1 MGILWML
8 ATWPVVAT
16 MSINYGKWGVEGP
29 ATLLMLVFCFLL
41 LPEIIKEFPSLRQ
54 DRLARIAAM
63 LILPSILAWK
73 YFEGFH
79 IFGNPY
85 SMRRFWLYAAM
96 PFFYL
101 GARSFF
107 EIYGASQ
114 LQQIYLFRLLA
125 ITFAILII
133 SYFKLIFSI
142 PETPWKDLPIYW
154 HIRHMNYDLVIA
166 TGVLTL
172 FLSQSEKIHAKIIY
186 TIAFLVVGYYS
197 AWSGGRGGTL
207 AILMFFLLL
216 WTLGIAGQHR
226 RILIIIPMC
235 SLLAGGIIA
244 AIYDQSALFGS
255 QFSRFMSE
263 SASGITSGRT
273 AIWAE
278 ALHILFSDPIA
289 TFFGFGP
296 DAVLRLTIGRWT
308 GIAMAHNTIVQWL
321 MEFGLLGTLPLVAIL
336 LRFTIKAF
344 RIARSNTY
352 DDTARITS
360 ALLLSLFAF
369 SMTDGLLYHLAPMA
383 MILMM
388 LAYVSAQQRLQAGQQ
403 ENSTRPRT

>member
-29 ATLLMLVFCFLL
+29 ATLLMLVFCFLQ

-54 DRLARIAAM
+54 DRLARITAM

-79 IFGNPY
+79 IFGDPY
-85 SMRRFWLYAAM
+85 SMRRFWFYAAM

-107 EIYGASQ
+107 EIYGAYR
-114 LQQIYLFRLLA
+114 LQQVYSAKLLA
-125 ITFAILII
+125 IAFAILLI

-142 PETPWKDLPIYW
+142 PETPWKGLSIYW

-166 TGVLTL
+166 TGALTL
-172 FLSQSEKIHAKIIY
+172 LLSQSKKISGKILY
-186 TIAFLVVGYYS
+186 AIAFLVVGYYS

-207 AILMFFLLL
+207 TILLFFFLL
-216 WTLGIAGQHR
+216 WSFGIAGR
-226 RILIIIPMC
+226 RHILVALPLC
-235 SLLAGGIIA
+235 SLLAGAVVA
-244 AIYDQSALFGS
+244 AVYDQSALFGS
-255 QFSRFMSE
+255 QFARFMSE

-278 ALHILFSDPIA
+278 ALHILYSDPIA

-369 SMTDGLLYHLAPMA
+369 SMTDGLLYHLAPTV

-388 LAYVSAQQRLQAGQQ
+388 LAYVSAQQRQQAGQQ
-403 ENSTRPRT
+403 GNSTRSRT